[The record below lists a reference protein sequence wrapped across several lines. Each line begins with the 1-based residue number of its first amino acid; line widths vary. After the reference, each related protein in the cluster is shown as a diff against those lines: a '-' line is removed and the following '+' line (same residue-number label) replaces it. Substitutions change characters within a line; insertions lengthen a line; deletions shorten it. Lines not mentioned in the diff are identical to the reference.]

1 MTETTALQAKPGP
14 TVAARRSLSS
24 EDLLRIRNVEDFYF
38 RYADCINDDD
48 LESWPD
54 FFSEQCLYKIIPR
67 LNHERGL
74 PIAILLSESRG
85 GIIDRLVAIRNTMV
99 YAPRYVLCQVSN
111 IRIIDDQDGVLTTR
125 SLVSVY
131 QTLEGETVH
140 LMIGR
145 SFDKLDA
152 RTSNWTFLE
161 RVVVYDTELLPAT
174 VIYPI

>member
-1 MTETTALQAKPGP
+1 MSETTVLEAKPDRS
-14 TVAARRSLSS
+14 TAADRILSA
-24 EDLLRIRNVEDFYF
+24 EDVLRIRRVEDFYF
-38 RYADCINDDD
+38 RYAECINDDD

-85 GIIDRLVAIRNTMV
+85 GVVDRLVAIRNTMV

-111 IRIIDDQDGVLTTR
+111 VRLVDDQAGVLTTR

-131 QTLEGETVH
+131 QTLDGETAH
-140 LMIGR
+140 LMVGR
-145 SFDKLDA
+145 TFDKLD
-152 RTSNWTFLE
+152 TNTPNWTFIE